1 MIIKNI
7 KISDFRN
14 FSVCELEP
22 SEEINIICGDNA
34 VGKTNIIEAIWLL
47 TGAKSFRNVKDN
59 ELIKIEKNESQIE
72 ANIISGGIE
81 NNLKIK
87 IKEKRQYFLN
97 GKRQNNQAE
106 IIGKFCAVV
115 FSPTDLNLVTDSP
128 SVRRRFIDIAVCQLF
143 PKYIEILRNYNR
155 AVIQRNNILK
165 DCIKDASLKFLLEDF
180 EKGIIEYGE
189 KIVAYRKRYIERLNE
204 HAPKIYSEL
213 SREKEFFEIEYVC
226 SYKESFKEELLAKK
240 PIDILHGV
248 TSVGP
253 HRDDILFKINGFNAK
268 EYSSQGQKRSICLA
282 LKLSEANIIENII
295 GEKPVT
301 LLDDVMSELDKHRQ
315 NYILNHI
322 KDRQVFITCCD
333 KSNFDELE
341 KGKIFYVENGQ
352 VK

>member
-1 MIIKNI
+1 MIIKKLKVLN
-7 KISDFRN
+7 FRN
-14 FSVCELEP
+14 FETAEIKPC
-22 SEEINIICGDNA
+22 EEINIICGDNA
-34 VGKTNIIEAIWLL
+34 GGKTNLIESIWLL
-47 TGAKSFRNVKDN
+47 TGAKSFKNIRDN
-59 ELIKIEKNESQIE
+59 ELIKFEKKEAQIDSDFL
-72 ANIISGGIE
+72 SGGIE

-87 IKEKRQYFLN
+87 IKEKRQFFLN
-97 GKRQNNQAE
+97 GKKQNNQND

-115 FSPTDLNLVTDSP
+115 FSPTDMNLVTDSP
-128 SVRRRFIDIAVCQLF
+128 SVRRRFIDTAVCQLY
-143 PKYIEILRNYNR
+143 PKYIEILRQYNR

-165 DCIKDASLKFLLEDF
+165 DCIKDASIKFLLEDF
-180 EKGIIEYGE
+180 EKSIIEYGE

-204 HAPKIYSEL
+204 HSPKIYSQL
-213 SREKEFFEIEYVC
+213 SSNKEIFEIEYIC
-226 SYKESFKEELLAKK
+226 SYKNNFREELLNKK
-240 PIDILHGV
+240 PLDILHGV

-253 HRDDILFKINGFNAK
+253 HRDDISFKINGFTAR

-282 LKLSEANIIENII
+282 LKLAEANIIESII

-333 KSNFDELE
+333 ETNFENLE
-341 KGKIFYVENGQ
+341 KGKVFYIENGQ